1 MAHHSSTQNFMAGPG
16 DQRRPGRSDGTHP
29 DTKSFMT
36 SRETGDIIPDTAQNP
51 AMAEKASPFAKSW
64 VHFVAGG

>member
-1 MAHHSSTQNFMAGPG
+1 MAHHSSNNFMAGPG
-16 DQRRPGRSDGTHP
+16 DRRLPGLNGAHP
-29 DTKSFMT
+29 DTKSFVT